1 MKVRTALPLF
11 GAGIASVVTGF
22 ATGPALAADVVV
34 EEFDTL
40 TRITVPGTP
49 AAGWT
54 VRNGSRSI
62 DLRKFGTD
70 LDLESPP
77 LGDGS
82 RLETLGVWKGS
93 VNAGISIRFSCDC
106 EASHY
111 YNDGGS
117 VIIDVTARTTPLPL
131 PTPLPLL
138 TPLIPLTP
146 LGIEAASTTE
156 RVETPQF
163 LRPVETVA
171 STVIIG
177 EHVPTAWNRPT
188 VTMAE
193 AAPGRP
199 APPRQRKE
207 EPWRLANILVA
218 TPLPRPKPAIGIIEP
233 GTATN
238 PVESEDAAIDALRDS
253 ILEKLALG
261 VEQGRIVMDTG
272 PERGGGSYVPAG
284 CADEAALDLKRLTGS
299 DDFRAALPRLRADV
313 YDDMKQLN
321 PAAVRNLARHFIAFG
336 LGAEARNVIA
346 AFETSGP
353 PERMILDMASIL
365 EGETD
370 GLGDSLLLKPDC
382 GPRAAVWR
390 GMVAAEAGDGT
401 VAAIYDTAR
410 EAIYDVPG
418 PLRKILG
425 ARIAVG
431 LIDEGQRETAMRL
444 WRNLQVATGPA
455 TPEMQLLGTYAVEG
469 TVLDRMLGLS
479 ETRSPIAV
487 EAALRAADMLA
498 QTTNRGAA
506 ERLGMT
512 LDDLAFLYR
521 DSQSEAPLSLAQAKL
536 QARYGD
542 LASALTALAEKVED
556 HPERADHWR
565 GIAHETIRVAT
576 EGADPVARPHDFDT
590 ILSSLRYLDDS
601 PASDAAKLSLARKLL
616 NIGGAHIVD
625 TVLTA
630 PTLKRSTEARR
641 LLAEARLLTGDAPG
655 ARKLLAGLGDDESA
669 PLRDRAAA
677 MGKTVTID
685 SARALFAPVKRPP
698 ETASISAARDLLDE
712 ADADLSIIEE
722 LLADG

>member
-1 MKVRTALPLF
+1 MKVRLALPLF
-11 GAGIASVVTGF
+11 GAGLAVVATGL

-34 EEFDTL
+34 EEFGAL

-54 VRNGSRSI
+54 VRNGNRSI

-77 LGDGS
+77 LADGG
-82 RLETLGVWKGS
+82 RLETLGVWKGP
-93 VNAGISIRFSCDC
+93 VNAGVSIHFSCDC
-106 EASHY
+106 EATHY
-111 YNDGGS
+111 YNEGGS
-117 VIIDVTARTTPLPL
+117 VIIDVTARTNPLPM
-131 PTPLPLL
+131 
-138 TPLIPLTP
+138 
-146 LGIEAASTTE
+146 EAATTTE
-156 RVETPQF
+156 WVGTPQPP
-163 LRPVETVA
+163 RPEQTFA
-171 STVIIG
+171 STVIPTG
-177 EHVPTAWNRPT
+177 RVPAAWNRST
-188 VTMAE
+188 VILAA
-193 AAPGRP
+193 AAPERP
-199 APPRQRKE
+199 APPRQRNG

-218 TPLPRPKPAIGIIEP
+218 TPLPRPKPAIGIAKTDP
-233 GTATN
+233 A
-238 PVESEDAAIDALRDS
+238 ESEDAAIDALRDS

-272 PERGGGSYVPAG
+272 PERGGGRYVPAG

-321 PAAVRNLARHFIAFG
+321 PAAVRTLARHFIAFG

-506 ERLGMT
+506 ERLGTT

-542 LASALTALAEKVED
+542 LASALTGLAEKAEK

-576 EGADPVARPHDFDT
+576 EGADPVARPLDFDT

-677 MGKTVTID
+677 MGRTITID